1 MRILCRT
8 LPAAA
13 MAAGVI
19 GSVNAAV
26 GHDDSCPVSTN
37 IRGHENIE
45 WSTAYA
51 FGLTARWGTDPV
63 KRNH

>member
-1 MRILCRT
+1 
-8 LPAAA
+8 

-37 IRGHENIE
+37 IRGHENIYE
-45 WSTAYA
+45 GGHIYEGGQT
-51 FGLTARWGTDPV
+51 P
-63 KRNH
+63 RNAHFPRFQPFD